1 MSASFTVSLLAA
13 AAAFTL
19 CGDMGAVSVDG
30 ASRESRTEVMAFAD
44 CVSMVEEISSEMG
57 VKPISIL
64 RTGDVWLTR
73 IEAFD
78 GAVTVTCSRPDHRV
92 TLKRL
97 RNEAAMPERTGS
109 TSQGPTGSQGPN
121 R

>member
-13 AAAFTL
+13 AVAVTL
-19 CGDMGAVSVDG
+19 CGDLGSVSVDG
-30 ASRESRTEVMAFAD
+30 TPRESRTEVMAFAD

-57 VKPISIL
+57 VRPISIL

-78 GAVTVTCSRPDHRV
+78 GAVTVTCNRPDRLV
-92 TLKRL
+92 TLKRV
-97 RNEAAMPERTGS
+97 RNEARMPDSTGS
-109 TSQGPTGSQGPN
+109 TSPSPKG
-121 R
+121 

>member
-1 MSASFTVSLLAA
+1 MSASFTVSLMAA
-13 AAAFTL
+13 ASVAL
-19 CGDMGAVSVDG
+19 CGDMGAVSVGG
-30 ASRESRTEVMAFAD
+30 APTESRTEVMAFGD
-44 CVSMVEEISSEMG
+44 CISMVEEISSEMG

-78 GAVTVTCSRPDHRV
+78 GAVTITCSRPDRRV

-97 RNEAAMPERTGS
+97 RNEAAMPGRSGDA
-109 TSQGPTGSQGPN
+109 PQGPN
-121 R
+121 G